1 MPQAVLYFPADPPNR
16 LFQTGPLESGVSLHS
31 RRVLVKKSASDILP
45 KWLWFLRG
53 VVDCE
58 DLPLNVSREHVQDT
72 QLQRKLAS
80 VIVKRIL
87 KFLNDQVPADF
98 TDSKPYECLVLRSKL
113 NIRNATGSLAASD
126 YCIPSGAICVAV
138 GGPGQVRPRKVQDV
152 LPEILTKP

>member
-1 MPQAVLYFPADPPNR
+1 M
-16 LFQTGPLESGVSLHS
+16 
-31 RRVLVKKSASDILP
+31 KKHASDLLP

-87 KFLNDQVPADF
+87 KFLNDQVIGKSAYKEVQQTLRHIGAFRLEQPNFKCVCIF
-98 TDSKPYECLVLRSKL
+98 TCSHAAETAKKLR
-113 NIRNATGSLAASD
+113 
-126 YCIPSGAICVAV
+126 AV
-138 GGPGQVRPRKVQDV
+138 GSCFA
-152 LPEILTKP
+152 

>member
-1 MPQAVLYFPADPPNR
+1 M
-16 LFQTGPLESGVSLHS
+16 
-31 RRVLVKKSASDILP
+31 KKHASDLLP

-87 KFLNDQVPADF
+87 KFLNDQVIRKGAYTKVKQPLRHVGAF
-98 TDSKPYECLVLRSKL
+98 CPQQAKPDAFVFLLVLMLGKPPRTCLQS
-113 NIRNATGSLAASD
+113 
-126 YCIPSGAICVAV
+126 AV
-138 GGPGQVRPRKVQDV
+138 V
-152 LPEILTKP
+152 LLEVFSIQF

>member
-1 MPQAVLYFPADPPNR
+1 MLLDAHKQPQHSSSNALVLELRYLCANMIVFVSQSVLYFPADPPNR

-31 RRVLVKKSASDILP
+31 RRVLVKKSASDLLP

-58 DLPLNVSREHVQDT
+58 DMPLNVSREHVQDT

-87 KFLNDQVPADF
+87 KFLNEQVSTAR
-98 TDSKPYECLVLRSKL
+98 T
-113 NIRNATGSLAASD
+113 
-126 YCIPSGAICVAV
+126 
-138 GGPGQVRPRKVQDV
+138 
-152 LPEILTKP
+152 